1 MSVDVNAERE
11 RILNYLAQ
19 SRRMGDNVAILG
31 GEDLP
36 ETTVFEC
43 LVQANPDRRVVHLD
57 ATRAMDDAAVEAKV
71 QEGLKPN
78 QILLITLSEAAGVPV
93 FKVLEELL
101 QEDSMERPGKR
112 VTRPQ
117 NWQLVVHS
125 RPGPF
130 PFDDLLPARL
140 ALP

>member
-71 QEGLKPN
+71 QEGLKAN

>member
-1 MSVDVNAERE
+1 MSVDVAAERE
-11 RILNYLAQ
+11 RILAYLVQA
-19 SRRMGDNVAILG
+19 RRTGDNVAILG
-31 GEDLP
+31 GTELP

-57 ATRAMDDAAVEAKV
+57 ATRALNDEQVGSKV
-71 QEGLKPN
+71 KEGLVTN
-78 QILLITLSEAAGVPV
+78 SILLITLSEAAGVPV

-101 QEDSMERPGKR
+101 QEESLERPTGR
-112 VTRPQ
+112 SQRPN

-130 PFDDLLPARL
+130 PFDDLIPARL
-140 ALP
+140 SLP